1 MELPGTRSRPWH
13 LKTRMASGLVVLIP
27 LVITLAVIRF
37 AFNFTSGILLPFLDP
52 ALANWPAAAR
62 AALSLAILIVII
74 YVLGEIAA
82 HVVGRR
88 ILALGERLVLK
99 LPFVKVIYSASK
111 QVVATFQGKTSQ
123 AFKSVV
129 LVEFPHPGVRSI
141 GFVTSSRVELADGTV
156 RSLVFVPATPKPTAG
171 FLQLVPPD
179 RLVDAGVSVEEGIK
193 LLMSLG
199 VLTPERWN
207 QARPAAVGESNAPE
221 HELP

>member
-1 MELPGTRSRPWH
+1 MELPGSRARPWH

-37 AFNFTSGILLPFLDP
+37 VFNFTSGILLPFLDP
-52 ALANWPAAAR
+52 ALANWPTAAR
-62 AALSLAILIVII
+62 AALSLVILIVII

-88 ILALGERLVLK
+88 VLALGERLVLK
-99 LPFVKVIYSASK
+99 LPFVKVIYSTSK

-129 LVEFPHPGVRSI
+129 LVEFPHPGMRAI
-141 GFVTSSRVELADGTV
+141 GFVTSRVELGDGSV
-156 RSLVFVPATPKPTAG
+156 RSLVFVPTTPNPTTG
-171 FLQLVPPD
+171 FLQIVPPD

-193 LLMSLG
+193 LVMSLG
-199 VLTPERWN
+199 VLTPDRWN
-207 QARPAAVGESNAPE
+207 PSTPAAVGESKAPE